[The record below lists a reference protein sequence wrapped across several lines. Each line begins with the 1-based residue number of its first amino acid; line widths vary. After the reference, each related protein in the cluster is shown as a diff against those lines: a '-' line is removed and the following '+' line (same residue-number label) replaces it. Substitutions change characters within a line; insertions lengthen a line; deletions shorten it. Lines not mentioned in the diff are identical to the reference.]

1 MHGQA
6 NDAAHAAMAFDLV
19 MRRVLPAVADA
30 VVVGHAVAGRMA
42 ADEKHVAAHASPER
56 RGQVGQASA
65 SCRAPAGS
73 RPHGDLE
80 AASTF
85 SSHVLATSWPVVARA
100 TAARAAVIDA
110 PTEKGYAMGAWTQ
123 TVTAKV
129 LGIGILALVMT
140 IPLLQ
145 VNGLVQ
151 ERQQLRE
158 QAIAQI
164 AQGWGGDQVLGGPVL
179 VVPTMRQVA
188 AGGNQP
194 DQLHAGSESM
204 LPDSLTMD
212 VAMAVQTRSYGIY
225 SAPVFVATV
234 KLDARFNAQ
243 DLLQFQHD
251 SAAAWQAGKAELRL
265 PVGDLRGLQE
275 VTDLR
280 INGRP
285 ARFDSST
292 TRLGAWPNVV
302 VPIDLTALARQP
314 IEVQI
319 GFKLAGTEALQL
331 LPLAR
336 STEVTMRAPWRDPS
350 FVGAALPL
358 AHSIDAN
365 GFSARWHLLDLN
377 RSFGQHWT
385 DLDDMR
391 CALRASM
398 FGVQLYQPVDVYQ
411 RNVRAGK
418 YGLLFIAMTFVAFF
432 LFEVLKRLRVH
443 PVQYLL
449 VGAALATFYV
459 VLLALSEQIGFG
471 PAYALAAAAVVL
483 IVGGYAMA
491 VLRARRAGML
501 LGGVLALVYAML
513 YGLIAA
519 EQYALLIGALVLL
532 AMVALMM
539 YLTRRIDWY
548 ASIPT
553 TAGPTS
559 AKPPAAIMGQS

>member
-1 MHGQA
+1 VLEAPDQAEA
-6 NDAAHAAMAFDLV
+6 ND
-19 MRRVLPAVADA
+19 
-30 VVVGHAVAGRMA
+30 
-42 ADEKHVAAHASPER
+42 
-56 RGQVGQASA
+56 
-65 SCRAPAGS
+65 
-73 RPHGDLE
+73 
-80 AASTF
+80 
-85 SSHVLATSWPVVARA
+85 
-100 TAARAAVIDA
+100 
-110 PTEKGYAMGAWTQ
+110 MGKWMQ

-129 LGIGILALVMT
+129 LGIGVLALLMT

-145 VNGLVQ
+145 VSGLVR

-158 QAIAQI
+158 RAIAQI

-179 VVPTMRQVA
+179 VVPTMRQVS
-188 AGGNQP
+188 AGDNQP
-194 DQLHAGSESM
+194 YQLKAGSESM
-204 LPDSLTMD
+204 LADTLSMD

-234 KLDARFNAQ
+234 KLGARFNAQ
-243 DLLQFQHD
+243 DLAQFQHD

-280 INGRP
+280 INGKP
-285 ARFDSST
+285 AQFDSSAV
-292 TRLGAWPNVV
+292 RLGTWPNVV
-302 VPIDLTALARQP
+302 VPIDLDALNGQS
-314 IEVQI
+314 IDVQI
-319 GFKLAGTEALQL
+319 GLKLAGTESLRL

-336 STEVTMRAPWRDPS
+336 STDVNMRAPWHDPS

-358 AHSIDAN
+358 EHRFDAN
-365 GFSARWHLLDLN
+365 GFSAHWHLLDLN
-377 RSFGQHWT
+377 RSYGQHWT
-385 DLDDMR
+385 DTEDMNA
-391 CALRASM
+391 ALQAST

-471 PAYALAAAAVVL
+471 LAYALAAVAVVV

-501 LGGVLALVYAML
+501 LGSVLGLIYAML

-532 AMVALMM
+532 VMVALMM

-548 ASIPT
+548 ADAPAS
-553 TAGPTS
+553 S
-559 AKPPAAIMGQS
+559 EPPAAIMERS